1 MGVFGRA
8 EVSASISAA
17 SLGVRQL
24 TAFRRNH
31 PHVPFADKQL
41 FFRTGDMC
49 NRPFYSHRPPAWA
62 KVSAGRK
69 SVYPQVGLAGKA
81 GGGSRKTTT
90 TNLRVYGWLCA
101 LKYIQD
107 VPLPAVGSANRP
119 IQLALRR
126 ARAVSEGLRE
136 TGKLVSHL
144 GRIRFE

>member
-31 PHVPFADKQL
+31 RHVSLADKQL
-41 FFRTGDMC
+41 FFRTGDMG

-62 KVSAGRK
+62 NVSASRK
-69 SVYPQVGLAGKA
+69 RVYPHVSFHGRA
-81 GGGSRKTTT
+81 GGGSGKT
-90 TNLRVYGWLCA
+90 NNVGLRVYAWLCA

-107 VPLPAVGSANRP
+107 VPLPAVGSADRP
-119 IQLALRR
+119 VQLERRR

-136 TGKLVSHL
+136 TGKMTLSL
-144 GRIRFE
+144 GK